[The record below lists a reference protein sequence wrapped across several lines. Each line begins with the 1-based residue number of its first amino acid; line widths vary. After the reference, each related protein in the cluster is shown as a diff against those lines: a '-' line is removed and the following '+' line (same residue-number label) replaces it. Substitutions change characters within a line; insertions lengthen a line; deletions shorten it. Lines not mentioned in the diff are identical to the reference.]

1 MLLAHESK
9 SYTTFQVG
17 WKSAKAH
24 PMNCCNCKAGQGH
37 RHVEIEFGMDLVLH
51 TNLPSIVERSWDVK
65 NEKQMR
71 LKHSEIQREAAGITM
86 KLLRDRNGCNRVP
99 DV

>member
-1 MLLAHESK
+1 M
-9 SYTTFQVG
+9 
-17 WKSAKAH
+17 
-24 PMNCCNCKAGQGH
+24 
-37 RHVEIEFGMDLVLH
+37 EIEFGMDLVLH